1 MAFKGVAYDFYTRKR
16 ETFRSFF
23 FSLLLLILAIIGLVV
38 LGDVEGLVNCLRD
51 GLDVRIHLLL
61 NALHVVPIVICDQVD
76 GETKVA

>member
-38 LGDVEGLVNCLRD
+38 LGDVERLVNRLRNR
-51 GLDVRIHLLL
+51 LDVRIHLLL
-61 NALHVVPIVICDQVD
+61 DALHVVSIVVCDQID
-76 GETKVA
+76 GQTHVA